1 MERRAFVL
9 PAVAA
14 IAFAAFWW
22 TNHHATAHA
31 STPAASWC
39 IGAGPEYTLGRP
51 YDELAPDTPFRLRV
65 QCSEPRHVYVFSHSD
80 TDGTLLLHPAPELK
94 GGAPQPLA
102 PDAAWLPGRAND
114 KDLAWTTRRQVL
126 PTTTYMVVAAA
137 APVAELEALLPK
149 LRRWSN
155 SAATDGSM
163 QVVMPPGGEAALVG
177 KPRTPLP
184 DALLQRAA
192 NLSTTAT
199 LANGPLTHDAL
210 LPDVWIGSWRVKEKV
225 EAAKPPAGGR

>member
-1 MERRAFVL
+1 MERRALVL

-22 TNHHATAHA
+22 SNHHANA
-31 STPAASWC
+31 STAIPAASWC
-39 IGAGPEYTLGRP
+39 VGAGPDYTLARP

-65 QCSEPRHVYVFSHSD
+65 QSGEPRHVYVFSHSD

-94 GGAPQPLA
+94 GGVAQPLA
-102 PDAAWLPGRAND
+102 ADAAWLPGRAND

-126 PTTTYMVVAAA
+126 PTTTYIVVAAA

-163 QVVMPPGGEAALVG
+163 QVVMPPGGEAALAG
-177 KPRTPLP
+177 KPSTPLP
-184 DALLQRAA
+184 DPLLQRAA
-192 NLSTTAT
+192 NLSATAT
-199 LANGPLTHDAL
+199 LANGPLTPDL
-210 LPDVWIGSWRVKEKV
+210 LLADVWFGSWRIKEQV
-225 EAAKPPAGGR
+225 ATTPAGGR